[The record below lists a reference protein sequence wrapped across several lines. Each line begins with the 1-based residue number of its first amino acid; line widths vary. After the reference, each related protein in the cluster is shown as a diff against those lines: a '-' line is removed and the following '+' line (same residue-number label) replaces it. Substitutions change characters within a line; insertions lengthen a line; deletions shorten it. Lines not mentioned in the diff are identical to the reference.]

1 MAGINTD
8 SQSFNNEV
16 PFCNI
21 YSQREKKELERLF
34 LKQRISYYVDWQ
46 KQSIWQKLLG
56 GKRGS
61 DRINCLIRINRV
73 DVERAYALV
82 KDMPGLKF
90 REISGDKEHR
100 AVTKRTLMDQ
110 DQDYDEEDDY

>member
-46 KQSIWQKLLG
+46 KQSIV
-56 GKRGS
+56 S
-61 DRINCLIRINRV
+61 TV
-73 DVERAYALV
+73 
-82 KDMPGLKF
+82 
-90 REISGDKEHR
+90 
-100 AVTKRTLMDQ
+100 
-110 DQDYDEEDDY
+110 